1 MATRRMTRSVVED
14 GRTIVYR
21 LDRKEVK
28 NLNLRVRR
36 DGSVSV
42 SAGRGIPCEEI
53 DRFVQ
58 RKARFVLSALD
69 RFAGMAAGRP
79 QAKKYVSGES
89 FFIQGHGLR
98 LKVSW
103 AEKASIVSDGTF
115 IRLAVKNP
123 ADAAKKKRMVQ
134 AFLNRQCQA
143 VFGEILHELHP
154 LVEKYGVEEPVLRI
168 RDMETRWGTC
178 QARKGVITLSR
189 RLLEA
194 PRHCIEYVVLHEL
207 CHFIHPNHSKRFYER
222 LAAWMPDW
230 KVRKRLLD
238 GTPQGC
244 PGPNGSG
251 PGNGNPSSRSMGGRN
266 QEAGR

>member
-1 MATRRMTRSVVED
+1 MKMAARRMTRSVVAD
-14 GRTIVYR
+14 GRAIVYR
-21 LDRKEVK
+21 LERKEVK

-42 SAGRGIPCEEI
+42 SACRGVPGEEI

-58 RKARFVLSALD
+58 RKARFVFSALD
-69 RFAGMAAGRP
+69 RFAAMIAGGARP
-79 QAKKYVSGES
+79 KKYVSGES

-98 LKVSW
+98 LKVSR
-103 AEKASIVSDGTF
+103 AEKPSIGSDGTF
-115 IRLAVKNP
+115 IRLAVRNP
-123 ADAAKKKRMVQ
+123 ADIAKKKRMVQ
-134 AFLNRQCQA
+134 AFLNRQCQT

-154 LVEKYGVEEPVLRI
+154 LVKKYGVEEPVLRI

-222 LAAWMPDW
+222 LTAWMPDW
-230 KVRKRLLD
+230 RERKRLLD
-238 GTPQGC
+238 GTTELE
-244 PGPNGSG
+244 
-251 PGNGNPSSRSMGGRN
+251 RITK
-266 QEAGR
+266 

>member
-1 MATRRMTRSVVED
+1 MTMAARRTARTVVAD
-14 GRTIVYR
+14 GRAIVYR
-21 LDRKEVK
+21 LERKEVK

-42 SAGRGIPCEEI
+42 SACRDVPCEEI

-58 RKARFVLSALD
+58 RKARFVFSALD
-69 RFAGMAAGRP
+69 RFAGMDAGRP
-79 QAKKYVSGES
+79 RPKKYVSGES

-98 LKVSW
+98 LKVSR
-103 AEKASIVSDGTF
+103 AEKPSIVSDGTF

-123 ADAAKKKRMVQ
+123 ADAAKKKRKVQ
-134 AFLNRQCQA
+134 AFLNHQCQS

-154 LVEKYGVEEPVLRI
+154 LVKKYGVEEPVLRI

-222 LAAWMPDW
+222 LADWMPDW
-230 KVRKRLLD
+230 RERKRLLD
-238 GTPQGC
+238 GT
-244 PGPNGSG
+244 
-251 PGNGNPSSRSMGGRN
+251 
-266 QEAGR
+266 AGRGEGN